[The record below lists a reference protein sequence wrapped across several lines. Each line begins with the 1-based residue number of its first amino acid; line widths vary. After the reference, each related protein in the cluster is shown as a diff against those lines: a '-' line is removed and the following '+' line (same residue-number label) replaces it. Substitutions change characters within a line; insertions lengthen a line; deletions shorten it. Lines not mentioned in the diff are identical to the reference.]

1 MSEVKRYGSAVFDS
15 GLIEMACGDYVTYS
29 DYQKLVA
36 ENVALRVAMDGVNS
50 ELYGK
55 GFEVLGWHLNGDTEP
70 LDSWFEDNDWDP
82 ETPATDAAIAEIG
95 AKAIDMFAAW
105 QKDLAHQS
113 QGDIRHAYVGSV
125 HDANKFAANLRAG
138 RKG

>member
-36 ENVALRVAMDGVNS
+36 ENSALKSFGNKLDEMHND
-50 ELYGK
+50 
-55 GFEVLGWHLNGDTEP
+55 LNGEGTGIQGRAEVACQQAALEAAMEEFDAI
-70 LDSWFEDNDWDP
+70 

-95 AKAIDMFAAW
+95 AKSVDEYALAFRENTNMDFACNRGFYHGAL
-105 QKDLAHQS
+105 D
-113 QGDIRHAYVGSV
+113 
-125 HDANKFAANLRAG
+125 FAANLRAG